1 MKISTLPIICTLI
14 LFGCR
19 ETKEMEAHIDSIHKK
34 IEHIDS
40 NRRIRIVE
48 DDFHTGDSIFKIRG
62 YFHDELLQKVVSV
75 LHTNSFERNDY
86 FYFENHN
93 PIFSG
98 HVMIS
103 KVNRTA
109 EEYKYYYG
117 HDGFVRHALFW
128 EDHYSPGKQFPH
140 EHFVTFDHDK
150 DSIRSS
156 EEDRLQYLM
165 GLLDLEG
172 VEIKHLNENLGAN
185 RVN

>member
-1 MKISTLPIICTLI
+1 MKTSTLPLMYVLI
-14 LFGCR
+14 FFGCEESR
-19 ETKEMEAHIDSIHKK
+19 EKEAHINSVNKK
-34 IEHIDS
+34 IEHIDG

-62 YFHDELLQKVVSV
+62 YFHDEFLQKVVSV

-86 FYFENHN
+86 FYFDNHS

-103 KVNRTA
+103 KVNHTA

-117 HDGFVRHALFW
+117 RDGFVKHALYW
-128 EDHYSPGKQFPH
+128 GDHYSPGKKFPH
-140 EHFVTFDHDK
+140 EHFVNFDHDK
-150 DSIRSS
+150 DSIRES
-156 EEDRLQYLM
+156 EEERLQYLLS
-165 GLLDLEG
+165 LLDLEG